1 MSDEKRANIAL
12 LDEADAEQAE
22 ENELLLKLSKP
33 YVFDGQAYT
42 EVDLSGLEDATGADL
57 IAVNKILNK
66 TGTVS
71 PVPEMS
77 MDFSIYMAAR
87 VAKLPVEFFQRL
99 PAREAVRLKNTVT
112 GFLYGGAGDN

>member
-1 MSDEKRANIAL
+1 MDTLENRTNL
-12 LDEADAEQAE
+12 PEEELDQ
-22 ENELLLKLSKP
+22 ENSLIFRFRKP
-33 YVFDGQAYT
+33 YLFEGKEFT
-42 EVDLSGLEDATGADL
+42 EVDLSSLEDTTAADL
-57 IAVNKILNK
+57 SAVNRILNK

-99 PAREAVRLKNTVT
+99 PAREALRLKNTVT
-112 GFLYGGAGDN
+112 GFLYGGDGDN